1 MNHNQILKLFP
12 ESDMP
17 ERRLRILIV
26 DDQTINIRVMHDI
39 LKEDY
44 EVLMATDGQT
54 AIDLCHSQLPDLILL
69 DVVMPD
75 MSGHDICK
83 KLVSDPVTEHI
94 PIIFVTS
101 HSQDID
107 ESFGLELG
115 AVDFISKPINPITVK
130 ARIKNHL
137 ALKLQ
142 NDYLRSMAHID
153 GLTSVFNR
161 RRFDEEINL
170 SWRHCQREHQ
180 PLSLILIDLDYFKLF
195 NDRYG
200 HIAGDACLKSIAQA
214 LKNMPHRPR
223 DLFAR
228 YGGEEFAYILPNTHA
243 DGAQHCAKRIL
254 NTIRELNIP
263 HSESDVTHFMT
274 VSVGVSTV
282 IPDKTLSLLDFIEH
296 TDQALYQ
303 AKLNGRNQFVFK
315 DY

>member
-1 MNHNQILKLFP
+1 MNYHQVLKLFSYN
-12 ESDMP
+12 EK
-17 ERRLRILIV
+17 RFRILIV
-26 DDQTINIRVMHDI
+26 DDQTMNIRVMHNI

-54 AIDLCHSQLPDLILL
+54 AIDLCHDQSPDLVLL

-75 MSGHDICK
+75 MGGHEICK
-83 KLVSDPVTEHI
+83 KLVNDPATAHI

-153 GLTSVFNR
+153 GLTGVFNR
-161 RRFDEEINL
+161 RRFDEEVNL
-170 SWRHCQREHQ
+170 SWRHCLREQQ
-180 PLSLILIDLDYFKLF
+180 PLSLLLIDLDYFKLF
-195 NDRYG
+195 NDHYG
-200 HIAGDACLKSIAQA
+200 HIAGDACLKTIAQA

-228 YGGEEFAYILPNTHA
+228 YGGEEFAYILPNTNES
-243 DGAQHCAKRIL
+243 GAKHCATRVL
-254 NTIRELNIP
+254 NTVRDLQIN
-263 HSESDVTHFMT
+263 HSESDVANFMT
-274 VSVGVSTV
+274 ISIGVNTV
-282 IPDKTLSLLDFIEH
+282 IPKHDFSILNFIEQA
-296 TDQALYQ
+296 DQALYQ
-303 AKLNGRNQFVFK
+303 AKLNGRNRYVFK
-315 DY
+315 ES